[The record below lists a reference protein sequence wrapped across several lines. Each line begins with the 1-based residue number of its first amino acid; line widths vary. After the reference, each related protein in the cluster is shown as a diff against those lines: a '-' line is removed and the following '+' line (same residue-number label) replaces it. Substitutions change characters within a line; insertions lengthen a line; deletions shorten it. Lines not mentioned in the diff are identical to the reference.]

1 MTREKTRTKKGDRKK
16 KKKKG
21 TVGVGGGDGDKDHQE
36 LTEAAPER
44 PWSSCS
50 QATDTEECQQE
61 VKKLSF
67 EDEKELWWAQ
77 ADHIRGLSHGV
88 LAARAQK
95 KKAEAIEKKRLDES
109 FLLAEAMG
117 MDNLPERPKAA
128 RTEERFAQ
136 FLEESIKTKEKD
148 LECPVCLEVAFMFPH
163 NLEYLVFAIFLGG
176 N

>member
-16 KKKKG
+16 KKKG
-21 TVGVGGGDGDKDHQE
+21 TVGVVGGDCDKDE
-36 LTEAAPER
+36 TEEAPER

-109 FLLAEAMG
+109 YLLAEAMG
-117 MDNLPERPKAA
+117 MDNLPERPNAA

-148 LECPVCLEVAFMFPH
+148 LECPVCLEVGFMFPQ
-163 NLEYLVFAIFLGG
+163 NLEYLVFEFFLGG